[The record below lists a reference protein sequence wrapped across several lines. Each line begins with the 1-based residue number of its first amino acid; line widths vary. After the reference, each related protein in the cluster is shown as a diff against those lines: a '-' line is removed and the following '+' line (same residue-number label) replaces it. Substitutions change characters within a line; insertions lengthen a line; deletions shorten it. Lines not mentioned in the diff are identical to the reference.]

1 MEAVHESELSEP
13 RLGLRPGDLVEVLS
27 ESEIRATLD
36 ETGALEALPFMPE
49 MLAYCGKRVRVF
61 KRTEKIWDMTGGTG
75 LRRLRDTVL
84 LEGLRCNGGAHDGCQ
99 AGCYLLWK
107 EAWLRRVDAGVV
119 SAPLFDAEPVTVAS
133 SSLHQLVTRR
143 DDDKGPRY
151 VCQAT
156 ELSKTATLMQQGDP
170 RHYLRELVV
179 GNVGP
184 RRFLEGVA
192 IALFNWIQRL
202 RGGAGYPV
210 LTPGASKPTPH
221 EILNLQ
227 PGELVVV
234 RTKREIEATLDDH
247 RRNRGL
253 FFDLDMLRY
262 CGGQYRVLRRVERLI
277 DERTGRMS
285 EPRTPCI
292 VLEGVVATGE
302 YHAFRA
308 QNEFILWREIW
319 LRRADS

>member
-1 MEAVHESELSEP
+1 MEAVHVSEVSEP

-49 MLAYCGKRVRVF
+49 MLAYCGKRAKVF

-107 EAWLRRVDAGVV
+107 EAWLRRVDPGAATA
-119 SAPLFDAEPVTVAS
+119 STFDAEPVNLGGG
-133 SSLHQLVTRR
+133 SLHQLVTRR
-143 DDDKGPRY
+143 DDDKGARY

-156 ELSKTATLMQQGDP
+156 ELSKTATLMPQGDP
-170 RHYLRELVV
+170 RHYLRELFV

-184 RRFLEGVA
+184 LRFLEGVA
-192 IALFNWIQRL
+192 IALFNWIQRV
-202 RGGAGYPV
+202 RGGVGYPA
-210 LTPGASKPTPH
+210 LTPTAVKPTPH
-221 EILNLQ
+221 EVLNLQ
-227 PGELVVV
+227 PGEFVVV
-234 RTKREIEATLDDH
+234 KTKREIEATLDDH

-262 CGGQYRVLRRVERLI
+262 CGGRYRVLRRVERLI